1 MTSAFAEAFEA
12 ELSGD
17 ARAILAYARKWGE
30 PFTRTEIADIAP
42 GAAWDPLSRW
52 PRTVAKPDP
61 IRELLRAGLIEQCG
75 TGQSRGTRRH
85 GGNPYKIYQLTGA
98 DAPMSLAELLDEL
111 IDFDTPAPRRTE
123 VHAEILTRF
132 GRPGGAP

>member
-12 ELSGD
+12 ELSAD

-42 GAAWDPLSRW
+42 GAAWDPSARW

-75 TGQSRGTRRH
+75 TGRSQSTKRH
-85 GGNPYKIYQLTGA
+85 GGNAYKIYRLTGP
-98 DAPMSLAELLDEL
+98 DAPMSLEELLDALCGALAIGNDE
-111 IDFDTPAPRRTE
+111 AAVSAR
-123 VHAEILTRF
+123 AEILTRF
-132 GRPGGAP
+132 GRP